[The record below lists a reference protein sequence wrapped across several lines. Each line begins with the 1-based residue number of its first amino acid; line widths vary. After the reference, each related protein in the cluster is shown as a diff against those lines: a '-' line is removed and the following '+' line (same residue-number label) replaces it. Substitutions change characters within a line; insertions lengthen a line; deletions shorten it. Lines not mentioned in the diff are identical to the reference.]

1 MYVIF
6 RMWQVLGSSQSVESN
21 YGEVI
26 SQYNFNMSKFSYNQI
41 IIYVFQFT
49 GGKKQQNKT
58 LMVSEDLISLE
69 AVSLLR
75 QGIMVVFRFILKMFV
90 FFGKMVKISTS
101 QSKGKIVF
109 LKMPLEMHN
118 MI

>member
-6 RMWQVLGSSQSVESN
+6 RMWQVLGSSHSVESN

-26 SQYNFNMSKFSYNQI
+26 SQYNFNVSKFWYNQI
-41 IIYVFQFT
+41 IMYVFQFT
-49 GGKKQQNKT
+49 GKRKKKN
-58 LMVSEDLISLE
+58 LMESEDLISLE
-69 AVSLLR
+69 ADFLLR
-75 QGIMVVFRFILKMFV
+75 QGIMVVFWFILKMFV
-90 FFGKMVKISTS
+90 FFGNMVKTSTS
-101 QSKGKIVF
+101 QSKWKIVF

>member
-1 MYVIF
+1 M
-6 RMWQVLGSSQSVESN
+6 ESN

-26 SQYNFNMSKFSYNQI
+26 SQYNFNMSKFWYNQI

-49 GGKKQQNKT
+49 GRGEQNKT
-58 LMVSEDLISLE
+58 SMVSEDLISLE
-69 AVSLLR
+69 ADSLLR

-90 FFGKMVKISTS
+90 FFGNMVKTSTS
-101 QSKGKIVF
+101 HSKWKIVF